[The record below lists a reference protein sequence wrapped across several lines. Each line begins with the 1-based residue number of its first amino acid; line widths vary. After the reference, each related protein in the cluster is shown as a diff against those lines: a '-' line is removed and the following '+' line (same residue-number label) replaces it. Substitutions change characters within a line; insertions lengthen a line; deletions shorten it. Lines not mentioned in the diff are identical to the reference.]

1 MNIKPL
7 QKDIAAYARKRRLFK
22 KWEKARRLLEND
34 IRHPSLETEL
44 LEPHWRG
51 IYSFRIDKKYR
62 ALFFIDK
69 DGNVEIF
76 KITNHYKK

>member
-1 MNIKPL
+1 MKLKVLRNDLIEYLVFHGLEKKWKKASRLFEENIK
-7 QKDIAAYARKRRLFK
+7 
-22 KWEKARRLLEND
+22 
-34 IRHPSLETEL
+34 HPSLETEL

-62 ALFFIDK
+62 SLFFIK
-69 DGNVEIF
+69 DGIVEVF